1 MKESHLTKRQ
11 QVLKPDQHIDQVCL
25 TLSLLPTGGMGIKML
40 LQWAAERK
48 YVGVIKLPGRLTM
61 SLVLAIF
68 QN

>member
-11 QVLKPDQHIDQVCL
+11 QVLKPDQVCL

-48 YVGVIKLPGRLTM
+48 YVGVIKLPGRFTV